1 MFRDLVVR
9 VKFWSSLT
17 TGRPLISNPGKYH
30 YFTGIATNKNKKK
43 EIKNTYFFRYNI
55 ILARNQFLLT
65 NPNIK
70 AMGQKILASPVAPPR
85 SCLVEALG
93 SIHGNIVGM
102 RQIKRPRTTMAADR
116 SFLVVGI
123 FFKKRNL
130 K

>member
-1 MFRDLVVR
+1 MQE
-9 VKFWSSLT
+9 
-17 TGRPLISNPGKYH
+17 
-30 YFTGIATNKNKKK
+30 TN
-43 EIKNTYFFRYNI
+43 IFYY
-55 ILARNQFLLT
+55 LFLLT

-85 SCLVEALG
+85 SCLVEAVG

-123 FFKKRNL
+123 FFKKKKPEIKNNNNDQLVTACRRA
-130 K
+130 